1 WMEHIDAMDHLR
13 DGIGLRAYGNKNPV
27 VEFKFES
34 YEMFDEMVRL
44 IREETLR
51 RLYFARVER
60 PPERRKVAVE
70 TQAKAKAAASAG
82 AAAGNEPNRPKK
94 AETKVG
100 RNEPCPCGSGKKYK
114 NCCGKAV

>member
-1 WMEHIDAMDHLR
+1 
-13 DGIGLRAYGNKNPV
+13 V

-60 PPERRKVAVE
+60 PPERRRVAVE
-70 TQAKAKAAASAG
+70 TQAQAKGAASAG
-82 AAAGNEPNRPKK
+82 GDGPSKPKK
-94 AETKVG
+94 AAAKVG

-114 NCCGKAV
+114 NCCGKVV